1 MLQSTLNCPT
11 SHLNPHVFSSWIIS
25 HMISDVPR
33 HIETNSETCFATIRN
48 RTQRVLSVFALW
60 RRTVFASRSVS
71 YPARKRVPFMRT
83 HFIVSACSSV
93 GRRTEI
99 GRERPKQTVHAI
111 ESYREVT
118 VEESRHDHVQFPKLS
133 FFFITIDSYSSSIA
147 QSFVFIKRSIDA
159 ASLLIIVRYYIP
171 KIEQ

>member
-1 MLQSTLNCPT
+1 
-11 SHLNPHVFSSWIIS
+11 
-25 HMISDVPR
+25 MISDVPR

-60 RRTVFASRSVS
+60 RRLVFPSRSLL
-71 YPARKRVPFMRT
+71 YPARKRVPFLRT

-99 GRERPKQTVHAI
+99 GRERPKQTG
-111 ESYREVT
+111 SCYR
-118 VEESRHDHVQFPKLS
+118 KLS
-133 FFFITIDSYSSSIA
+133 RGHCRRITARPRSIPVTDIFFITIDSYSSLIT
-147 QSFVFIKRSIDA
+147 QSPIFIKRNINV
-159 ASLLIIVRYYIP
+159 ASQLIIVRYYIP

>member
-1 MLQSTLNCPT
+1 
-11 SHLNPHVFSSWIIS
+11 
-25 HMISDVPR
+25 MISDVPR

-48 RTQRVLSVFALW
+48 RTQRVLSVFTLW
-60 RRTVFASRSVS
+60 RRAVFASRSAS
-71 YPARKRVPFMRT
+71 YPAHKRVPFVRT

-118 VEESRHDHVQFPKLS
+118 AGESRHDRSTFNSWNLS
-133 FFFITIDSYSSSIA
+133 FFFITIDSYSSLIA
-147 QSFVFIKRSIDA
+147 QSFIFIKRNTDV
-159 ASLLIIVRYYIP
+159 ASQLIIVRYYIP